1 MENIA
6 KITRQNFAPQNLG
19 GLIDHTILKPEA
31 TEADIKK
38 FCFEAKRY
46 GFRAVCVNLNWVP
59 LCVQELKDTNI
70 KIAPTIDFP
79 LGAGG
84 TESRVSQAKIAK
96 NLGATEMDIVIS
108 MGDFKSGNYDKVLE
122 DLKAAS
128 KILPTKVIIETG
140 YLSKEEIKKAAE
152 LVKESGA
159 FCVKTSTGFMAN
171 IDIEKKVE
179 HVKIMR
185 EAVGPDF
192 PIKSAGGIKTKED
205 IERLIEAGA
214 NIIGASAG
222 VEIIKQ
228 L

>member
-1 MENIA
+1 MDITNIA
-6 KITRQNFAPQNLG
+6 KI
-19 GLIDHTILKPEA
+19 IDHTLLKPEA

-38 FCFEAKRY
+38 ICFEAKRY

-59 LCVQELKDTNI
+59 FCVQEFKGTNI
-70 KIAPTIDFP
+70 KIASTIDFP

-84 TESRVSQAKIAK
+84 TESRVGQAKIAK

-122 DLKAAS
+122 DLKAVS

-140 YLSKEEIKKAAE
+140 LLSEEEIKKASQI
-152 LVKESGA
+152 VKESGA
-159 FCVKTSTGFMAN
+159 FCVKTSTGFQAN
-171 IDIEKKVE
+171 IELDKKIE
-179 HVKIMR
+179 HVKLMR
-185 EAVGPDF
+185 EAVGRETGGAAF
-192 PIKSAGGIKTKED
+192 QIKAAGGIRTLED
-205 IERLIEAGA
+205 VERLVGAGA

-228 L
+228 MRNL